1 MPYRDS
7 KLTRLLQDSLGGNS
21 KTMMLACVSPGD
33 ADLEETL
40 NTLKYANRA
49 RQIRN
54 KPIVAQDP
62 MQARI
67 SELLETINTLQAR
80 LAHYEG
86 GGAPLPPMASTSNAA
101 MPTSGAPGVPQS
113 SDGNV
118 GGSSGGAVGSAGDGA
133 PSSTP
138 DAVLLRRLTQLSKEN
153 ETLKKRVASLL
164 RGGEGMLR
172 LTSASDNASGDAV
185 GMPLASLSESME
197 EPSSRKTSSGS
208 ESSRS
213 DAACL
218 EEDPAFAQEVM
229 EAELEFMQKQS
240 ELSEQYESLNQ
251 SLAVKQALLAQQPEI
266 LGEDGE
272 EGGALAKEDV
282 DTLCEAL
289 AALESKLKGVE
300 SERDAF
306 SRQVN
311 ELRMHTDAESGQ
323 PSKAAQKKLEALSRE
338 VDKLKRQKMEQEK
351 LLKARQASDQRV
363 KQLEGEICTIKAQ
376 RAAVARRQREEAEEH
391 RAQRV
396 ARERE
401 MLQLRR
407 KEERT
412 ALQLS
417 KLEDEHAKQA
427 QVLKRKHEEMQAMQ
441 KKQRAQEA
449 THAAAQAGRKVGPG
463 ALGANGG
470 VTPRGGP
477 PSSAFGASVKGGS
490 FGGPPSGPPSARS
503 SLTDVGAAQLAARKA
518 AAAAGGG
525 GIGQMT
531 ESQRVKLEAKRAED
545 KAAEVSKAAGAI
557 GANPKEW
564 LKKELSDAIRHQ
576 QLSEQVAL
584 QIEMRKQ
591 ASMQL
596 HALELRVQAATA
608 AAEGA
613 AASSSSSE
621 AVDVSDKEDVA
632 AVAAARAAEAEALKV
647 KVAHHTSQVR
657 ELQSKLM
664 QCSRG
669 SESVQDAMSSK
680 FDALARMDH
689 AKALLKLAVPQL
701 VGLKLQ
707 YDAKSSQLQT
717 ARKDLDDQR
726 ACIDGLRVQLI
737 KAKKESEQKLMEQD
751 RALLDKTVEVN
762 ELRGQLSEQAV
773 RAATLAAEEKK
784 DQAKRDA
791 AAKAPLDVNKN
802 AANAL
807 DMRLAALKAHQLA
820 RSTAAVVKGSTR
832 DAAKTPAKKK
842 KKPAAE
848 HAEDEHEDTP
858 SEDEESDEESDED
871 DDGMESDGSDASWI
885 ETEDAKGR
893 RSLGNEAKKVA
904 ASKPAKAQE
913 EEEVTVITCDVCK
926 VDCFD
931 ESYFCEGKGGKE
943 DEDICP
949 ACYNKEPSRFA
960 GAEHQKQGKAIVAAA
975 AAPPPKKKPAAVT
988 KAAKA
993 VAKAAKAAPVA
1004 GAFDGS
1010 DLDGSELSD
1019 DDLDENDDEAFSKKR
1034 AVPKRAAAAVSEAK
1048 LVAATKPK
1056 KAKRVDPRPPPAAE
1070 EDGPVDIV
1078 DDAAEI
1084 DGAATVAEAASSGSL
1099 PASKPGAAAAPA
1111 PSKPLPKAPATPRPP
1126 QGPKPTKT
1134 APDPNQAARL
1144 NAAANAAR
1152 AALGK
1157 LPTPNYNSSEEGVVT
1172 AKVEVDLRKPKKAL
1186 YNPRAAGAN
1195 SGAGLVDMEEE

>member
-1 MPYRDS
+1 M
-7 KLTRLLQDSLGGNS
+7 
-21 KTMMLACVSPGD
+21 
-33 ADLEETL
+33 
-40 NTLKYANRA
+40 
-49 RQIRN
+49 
-54 KPIVAQDP
+54 
-62 MQARI
+62 
-67 SELLETINTLQAR
+67 
-80 LAHYEG
+80 
-86 GGAPLPPMASTSNAA
+86 
-101 MPTSGAPGVPQS
+101 
-113 SDGNV
+113 
-118 GGSSGGAVGSAGDGA
+118 
-133 PSSTP
+133 
-138 DAVLLRRLTQLSKEN
+138 LLRRLTQLSKEN

-503 SLTDVGAAQLAARKA
+503 SLTGGRGAAGRAQ
-518 AAAAGGG
+518 GGG
-525 GIGQMT
+525 R
-531 ESQRVKLEAKRAED
+531 SRRRRHRPDDRDLNVKLEAKRAED

-791 AAKAPLDVNKN
+791 AAKAPLD
-802 AANAL
+802 A
-807 DMRLAALKAHQLA
+807 
-820 RSTAAVVKGSTR
+820 
-832 DAAKTPAKKK
+832 
-842 KKPAAE
+842 
-848 HAEDEHEDTP
+848 
-858 SEDEESDEESDED
+858 
-871 DDGMESDGSDASWI
+871 
-885 ETEDAKGR
+885 
-893 RSLGNEAKKVA
+893 
-904 ASKPAKAQE
+904 
-913 EEEVTVITCDVCK
+913 
-926 VDCFD
+926 
-931 ESYFCEGKGGKE
+931 
-943 DEDICP
+943 
-949 ACYNKEPSRFA
+949 
-960 GAEHQKQGKAIVAAA
+960 
-975 AAPPPKKKPAAVT
+975 
-988 KAAKA
+988 
-993 VAKAAKAAPVA
+993 
-1004 GAFDGS
+1004 
-1010 DLDGSELSD
+1010 
-1019 DDLDENDDEAFSKKR
+1019 
-1034 AVPKRAAAAVSEAK
+1034 
-1048 LVAATKPK
+1048 
-1056 KAKRVDPRPPPAAE
+1056 
-1070 EDGPVDIV
+1070 
-1078 DDAAEI
+1078 
-1084 DGAATVAEAASSGSL
+1084 
-1099 PASKPGAAAAPA
+1099 
-1111 PSKPLPKAPATPRPP
+1111 
-1126 QGPKPTKT
+1126 
-1134 APDPNQAARL
+1134 
-1144 NAAANAAR
+1144 
-1152 AALGK
+1152 
-1157 LPTPNYNSSEEGVVT
+1157 
-1172 AKVEVDLRKPKKAL
+1172 
-1186 YNPRAAGAN
+1186 
-1195 SGAGLVDMEEE
+1195 